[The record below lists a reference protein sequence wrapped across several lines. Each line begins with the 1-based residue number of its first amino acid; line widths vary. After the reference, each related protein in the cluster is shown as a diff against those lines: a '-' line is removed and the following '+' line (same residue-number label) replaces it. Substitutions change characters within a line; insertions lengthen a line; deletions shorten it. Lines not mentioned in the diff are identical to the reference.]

1 MKVVIDT
8 NVLLMSLPKISPYR
22 LIFDELINGKYELL
36 ICEGIFQEYKEII
49 AQKTTKEIAE
59 NFGELITQL
68 DNVTNIKIYYNWK
81 LIEKDPDDDK
91 FVDCALSGNAK
102 FIVSNDK
109 HFNVLKDIAFP
120 RIELVKADK
129 FLSELKQ
136 NKK

>member
-109 HFNVLKDIAFP
+109 HFGSVI
-120 RIELVKADK
+120 
-129 FLSELKQ
+129 
-136 NKK
+136 